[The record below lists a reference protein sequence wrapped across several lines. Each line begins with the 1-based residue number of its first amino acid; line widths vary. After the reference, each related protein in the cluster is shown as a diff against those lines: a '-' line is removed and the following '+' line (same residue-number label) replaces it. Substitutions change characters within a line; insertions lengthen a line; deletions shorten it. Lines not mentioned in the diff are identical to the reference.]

1 MPAEDRVQ
9 LLDAKLELTR
19 HLAPEERAEL
29 NAITLPA
36 IDVPPG
42 PIGLDALLRDHNA
55 FAAGVIEGMVVQTLQ
70 IGEQSGVQLLGPGDL
85 LIEPGAASPPW
96 LEQVEFRLP
105 GPARIAM
112 LGDGFLWVARR
123 APRLISALY
132 ECVADQMQRVT

>member
-42 PIGLDALLRDHNA
+42 PIGLSALLRNHKA
-55 FAAGVIEGMVVQTLQ
+55 FAAGWGYQVSRLQTAL
-70 IGEQSGVQLLGPGDL
+70 IPSAMNLG
-85 LIEPGAASPPW
+85 
-96 LEQVEFRLP
+96 
-105 GPARIAM
+105 
-112 LGDGFLWVARR
+112 GDGG
-123 APRLISALY
+123 LIRMKTD
-132 ECVADQMQRVT
+132 ADSPKGADRDLR